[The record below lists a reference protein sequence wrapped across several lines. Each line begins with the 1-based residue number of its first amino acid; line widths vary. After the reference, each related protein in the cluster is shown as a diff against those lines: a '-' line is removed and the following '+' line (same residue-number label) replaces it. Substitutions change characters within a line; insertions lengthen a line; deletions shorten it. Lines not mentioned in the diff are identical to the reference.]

1 MRITEVSK
9 MTGASP
15 DEIRYFETKGYI
27 SSSRILLKL
36 REVRD
41 YTESDVRLIKVLTKY
56 RREGF
61 QLGPAHERA
70 IREIQQPYLVQ

>member
-1 MRITEVSK
+1 MRITEASK
-9 MTGASP
+9 KTGAST

-27 SSSRILLKL
+27 KPSRVRLKS

-41 YTESDVRLIKVLTKY
+41 YADEDVRMIEILTKY

-61 QLGPAHERA
+61 ELEAAHQRA
-70 IREIQQPYLVQ
+70 VRELQQPYLVQ